1 MLVILSLLFALDEP
15 WACGASIQ
23 MSICHSRDK
32 KVSLLVFAKLVA
44 FFVFFDPFSE
54 SHSCALRKLDKT
66 TRHKKSDT
74 ALRRRA
80 FRQ

>member
-1 MLVILSLLFALDEP
+1 MLVILSLLFALV
-15 WACGASIQ
+15 ASIE

-32 KVSLLVFAKLVA
+32 KVSLFVFAKLVA